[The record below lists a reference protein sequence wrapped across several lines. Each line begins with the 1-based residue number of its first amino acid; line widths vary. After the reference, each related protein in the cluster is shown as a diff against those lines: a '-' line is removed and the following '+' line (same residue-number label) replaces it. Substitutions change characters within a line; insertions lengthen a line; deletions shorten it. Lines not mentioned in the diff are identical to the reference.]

1 MSTLIAS
8 KENKRIPHIT
18 KWLAIELPL
27 QKILQINA
35 KVREICLQLLAIEH

>member
-18 KWLAIELPL
+18 KWLAIELPV
-27 QKILQINA
+27 QKILQIIV
-35 KVREICLQLLAIEH
+35 KVCEICLQLLAIEQ